1 MTLNIFNQIN
11 QLKKLV
17 LGVQNDSVQILMDR
31 VMQVEND
38 ENVFDISFSF
48 ASSAICWQ
56 VIYNKDHLDLAPDII
71 VDESFDPEIKE
82 LNSFKN
88 WSNHDDSLYKMI
100 KELHNLFLIH
110 QQNLLTKYESLY
122 SELQEFISNS
132 KVACESGNDVVMVLI
147 PIKID
152 STILPEYI
160 RVENNINCGCLFL
173 EYSSE
178 NLSAVKPSLKLLKSI
193 ESALS
198 GVENLRIPS
207 YAGATLLSY
216 FENINELLTSSIKFV
231 GLRFKKRK
239 ELIVEMLSNWS
250 GCLIEYDNR
259 RFFDASFLIS
269 INDFYFVFKVVLSVH
284 YPLEQPI
291 LVMQSIYN
299 IQSKSVHTFSLT
311 DLSFCPQMETNDILE
326 NIKKCMVDNIEAF
339 KRSCFKK

>member
-1 MTLNIFNQIN
+1 M
-11 QLKKLV
+11 
-17 LGVQNDSVQILMDR
+17 

-71 VDESFDPEIKE
+71 VDESFDPEIKD

-110 QQNLLTKYESLY
+110 QQKLLTKYESLY

-132 KVACESGNDVVMVLI
+132 KVACEVSLIKDESGNDVVMVLI
-147 PIKID
+147 PLKID

-160 RVENNINCGCLFL
+160 KMENNINCGCLFL

-178 NLSAVKPSLKLLKSI
+178 NLSVVKPSLKLLKSI

-207 YAGATLLSY
+207 YVGATLLSY

-239 ELIVEMLSNWS
+239 DLIVEMLSNWL
-250 GCLIEYDNR
+250 GCVIEYDNR

-269 INDFYFVFKVVLSVH
+269 INDFYFVFKVILSEH

-299 IQSKSVHTFSLT
+299 IQSKNVHTFFLA
-311 DLSFCPQMETNDILE
+311 DLNFNPQMEENEILE